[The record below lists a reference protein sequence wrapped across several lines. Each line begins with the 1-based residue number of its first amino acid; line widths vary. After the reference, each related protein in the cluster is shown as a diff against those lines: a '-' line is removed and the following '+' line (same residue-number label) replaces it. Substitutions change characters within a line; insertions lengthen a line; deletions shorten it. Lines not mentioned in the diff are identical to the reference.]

1 MKTEILAQLRQ
12 SRLFKNVDLKTLEAD
27 LGACEVVTLPENA
40 ILLQPGV
47 VNTSIYFVI
56 SGEFV
61 VTHDPT
67 AIDVVA
73 KLIPCD
79 CIGEISFLDHKPPS
93 TYVMATV
100 TSKVLV
106 CPEELMWQMLKRR
119 TDFPFNMLEL
129 LVERFR
135 DTSDQL
141 KVGLAR
147 VQYFQKR
154 SEVDALTGIYNR
166 NWCTEVFPRQIDL
179 CERLVQ
185 PVSLAMLDMDQFK
198 RVNDQYGHPAGDAVL
213 RQAATFIRDQL
224 RATDLIA
231 RYGGEEFIVMLP
243 GTPSHEAM
251 DKLGA
256 VREHIQKTPFQLP
269 DGQSIHCTVSIGVVA
284 WRSGLDLNTL
294 IRLADEALYR
304 AKHQGRNQVTLA

>member
-27 LGACEVVTLPENA
+27 LGSCEIFTLPKNA

-56 SGEFV
+56 SGEFI

-67 AIDVVA
+67 NIDVIA
-73 KLIPCD
+73 KLNPCD

-93 TYVMATV
+93 TYVMATI

-106 CPEELMWQMLKRR
+106 CPEDLMWRMLKRR

-129 LVERFR
+129 LVDRFR

-141 KVGLAR
+141 KDGLAR

-154 SEVDALTGIYNR
+154 SEIDALTSIYNR
-166 NWCTEVFPRQIDL
+166 NWCNEVFPRQIDL
-179 CERLVQ
+179 CERLAQ

-224 RATDLIA
+224 RVTDLIA

-251 DKLGA
+251 DKLRA
-256 VREHIQKTPFQLP
+256 VLEHIQKTPFQLP
-269 DGQSIHCTVSIGVVA
+269 DGRSIHCTVSIGVVA
-284 WRSGLDLNTL
+284 WRPGLDLNTL
-294 IRLADEALYR
+294 ISLADEALYR